1 MPENNNIS
9 LEDCFLRLQRIV
21 AQQQQ
26 IIHRMAEDIVK
37 IKIGGGGG
45 GGGTG
50 NGFEV
55 YESGKEYKKYQALID
70 PDTDTPYLVVP
81 YGGAA
86 TYVSDTVKNDCAAGN
101 LKLLGFDSQIVTFNH
116 PPATEEVDRLPEN
129 VVVVEYNPSDTPYS
143 NILSSDNDT

>member
-1 MPENNNIS
+1 MSNLAHDEPGKELFDALIE
-9 LEDCFLRLQRIV
+9 LCTRQARIIESIAHKV
-21 AQQQQ
+21 ER
-26 IIHRMAEDIVK
+26 IDI
-37 IKIGGGGG
+37 GGG

-70 PDTDTPYLVVP
+70 PNTDTPYLVVP

-86 TYVSDTVKNDCAAGN
+86 TYVSVTVEDDCAAGN

-116 PPATEEVDRLPEN
+116 PPTEPEVDRLPEKA
-129 VVVVEYNPSDTPYS
+129 VVVEYNDMDTPYRG
-143 NILSSDNDT
+143 ILTSDNTD